1 MVANKSISQSI
12 FLYEDMEN
20 KINDGWINLNDIP
33 MYISNNLSE
42 RFTMR
47 DYQTKVFQYFI
58 EYMENN
64 KLNKNKQIHLLFHMA
79 TGSGKTYIMAGIML
93 YLYKN
98 NYRNFVFFVNSNNI
112 IEKTKRN
119 ILTKESLK
127 YLFNDRIIVDGEEI
141 EIKEVNNFKE
151 SNENSI
157 NILFTTVQQLHIDLI
172 THKENSITV
181 QDFEDSKVVL
191 ISDESHHINADTKN
205 VNLSKA
211 EAEEKNSWE
220 SSVSKAFTSN
230 KDNIMLEF
238 TATCDLKNANILDK
252 YIDKI
257 IFNYPLLDFRESG
270 YTKDFLNLQSN
281 YDPLNRTI
289 QAMLLSQ
296 YRLKLFQKYGL
307 NRKPTILLKSDKI
320 SSSQDFYNNFVEYM
334 KNRFSTSDID
344 RFRIDAAGITRKM
357 FDFYDKENITDNM
370 LVEELKEAFSYEHLI
385 IMNMI
390 DDASKT
396 KQILVND
403 LENPKN
409 PYRMIFTVDMLNEGW
424 DVLNLFDIVRLYE
437 TRQSGRNKLS
447 KTTITEA
454 QLIGRGA
461 RYCPFKTND
470 LDDAY
475 KRKFDN
481 DLENELRVCETLYYH
496 SKEDSR
502 YIAEL
507 REALKE
513 VGFEPDNTINF
524 KYKVKKSFKEKDIFK
539 TGKVFVNGYKLKSNK
554 DIIGLDKKL
563 QSLESVVDLSIK
575 AIKEVSL
582 IDNNNNKF
590 DEVQTSINRIKIKV
604 IDTRIT
610 LKALRQYSSLR
621 FNILKE
627 YFPNLKSSRE
637 FISCDDYAANMELV
651 IVTNNEYPNNIE
663 LYKACLRL
671 FEVLAN
677 KISNIKQQF
686 YGTTEFN
693 EIPLNSVVKDTLRRK
708 SNPDAEGEGISQNA
722 TTVNKEYRLDLSDK
736 EWFVYTDNY
745 GTTEEKRFVS
755 YFSSK
760 VEELRKTY
768 SEVYLIR
775 NERNFHIY
783 SFADGH
789 RFEPDYILILRRDKG
804 LNYEQQQIF
813 VEPKGEHLRKQDAW
827 KEEFMLELEHKA
839 EAKVY
844 YNDGNDYKIIGL
856 PFYTHDIELQK
867 FKDAFDKLR

>member
-1 MVANKSISQSI
+1 MSAKKSISQPI
-12 FLYEDMEN
+12 FLYEDIEN

-33 MYISNNLSE
+33 TYIQNNLSD

-47 DYQTKVFQYFI
+47 DYQTKAFQYFI

-64 KLNKNKQIHLLFHMA
+64 KLNKNRQIHLLFHMA
-79 TGSGKTYIMAGIML
+79 TGSGKTYIMAGVML
-93 YLYKN
+93 YLYQR
-98 NYRNFVFFVNSNNI
+98 NYRNFLFFVNSNNI
-112 IEKTKRN
+112 IEKTKSN
-119 ILTKESLK
+119 FLTKESLK
-127 YLFNDRIIVDGEEI
+127 YLFNDRIIIDGEEI
-141 EIKEVNNFKE
+141 EIKEVNNFKD
-151 SNENSI
+151 SSENSI
-157 NILFTTVQQLHIDLI
+157 NILFTTVQQLHIDLT
-172 THKENSITV
+172 THKENSITI

-191 ISDESHHINADTKN
+191 ISDESHHINADTKTA
-205 VNLSKA
+205 NLSKV
-211 EAEEKNSWE
+211 EADEKYSWE

-252 YIDKI
+252 YVDKI

-281 YDPLNRTI
+281 YDILNRTV

-320 SSSQDFYNNFVEYM
+320 SSSQDFYNYFVEYM
-334 KNRFSTSDID
+334 KSRFSTSDID
-344 RFRIDAAGITRKM
+344 RFRIDAAGIIRKM
-357 FDFYDKENITDNM
+357 FDFFDKENITDNI
-370 LVEELKEAFSYEHLI
+370 LVEELKEAFSCEHLI

-447 KTTITEA
+447 KTTISEA

-461 RYCPFKTND
+461 RYCPFKID
-470 LDDAY
+470 ELDDAY

-481 DLENELRVCETLYYH
+481 DLDNELRVCETLYYH

-507 REALKE
+507 RQALKE
-513 VGFEPDNTINF
+513 VGFEPDKTINF
-524 KYKVKKSFKEKDIFK
+524 EYKVKKSFKEKDIFK
-539 TGKVFVNGYKLKSNK
+539 TGKLFVNEYKLKSSK

-563 QSLESVVDLSIK
+563 QSLESLVDLSTK
-575 AIKEVSL
+575 PIKEVSL
-582 IDNNNNKF
+582 IDNNNNNLNKL
-590 DEVQTSINRIKIKV
+590 QNMINRIKVKE

-621 FNILKE
+621 FNVLKK
-627 YFPNLKSSRE
+627 YFPNLKSSSE
-637 FISCDDYAANMELV
+637 FLSCDNYAANMELV
-651 IVTNNEYPNNIE
+651 IITNNALPNNTE

-677 KISNIKQQF
+677 KISNNKQQF
-686 YGTTEFN
+686 HGTTEFN
-693 EIPLNSVVKDTLRRK
+693 EIALNSVVKDTLRSK
-708 SNPDAEGEGISQNA
+708 SNPDDEGEGISQNA
-722 TTVNKEYRLDLSDK
+722 TTVNNQYRLDLSDK
-736 EWFVYTDNY
+736 DWFVYTDNY

-768 SEVYLIR
+768 NEVYLIR

-804 LNYEQQQIF
+804 SNYEQQQIF

-827 KEEFMLELEHKA
+827 KEEFMLELERKA

-844 YNDGNDYKIIGL
+844 HDDVNDYKIIGL
-856 PFYTHDIELQK
+856 PFYTHDVELQK
-867 FKDAFDKLR
+867 FKDAFDKLK